1 MKKDIIKN
9 KLDILESK
17 LNAILLQA
25 APPAPAPY
33 TLHNWLAEWF
43 AIYKPPTLSKKW
55 RDNLR
60 RAIDRIKANTPD
72 RLFLVCQAKDIGGV
86 NVKHRAEV
94 GERVQSGHR
103 TPRKVLPY
111 YLLTYS

>member
-33 TLHNWLAEWF
+33 TLHNWLAE
-43 AIYKPPTLSKKW
+43 
-55 RDNLR
+55 
-60 RAIDRIKANTPD
+60 
-72 RLFLVCQAKDIGGV
+72 
-86 NVKHRAEV
+86 
-94 GERVQSGHR
+94 
-103 TPRKVLPY
+103 
-111 YLLTYS
+111 